1 MAADQPQA
9 YEAPMIVALRWIGY
23 MLLALGFVVLIAS
36 LLGSWF
42 DGEPIYSMMNPFN
55 IKLLVTAVIS
65 LGPGLALLWLHDWL
79 SRRYANK

>member
-1 MAADQPQA
+1 
-9 YEAPMIVALRWIGY
+9 MIAALRWIAY
-23 MLLALGFVVLIAS
+23 IFLALGFIILLAS

-65 LGPGLALLWLHDWL
+65 LGPGLGLLWLHDKL
-79 SRRYANK
+79 SSRYANK